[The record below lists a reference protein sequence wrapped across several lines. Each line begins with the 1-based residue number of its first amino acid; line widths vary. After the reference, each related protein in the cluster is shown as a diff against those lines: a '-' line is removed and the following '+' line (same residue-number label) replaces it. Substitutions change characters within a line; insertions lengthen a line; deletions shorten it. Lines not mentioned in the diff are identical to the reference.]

1 MATALHELARP
12 LGNPIRWRTW
22 DVFGGTQPGRGHKI
36 QGHFGKRVAEK
47 VSRSARSAFC
57 FGRMTIDGG
66 ASGAGRRAFVSPEVS
81 SRRHTPCHDRLAP
94 PDGSWILALGPWRQ
108 FDYGNAMLATAL
120 QRQGQQSRAGSL
132 ICPARKADARAKA
145 RCCTAA
151 CSRFPTRARECR
163 WPRYRRHDDEMAA
176 MAGLVTW
183 VGRMD
188 GGMLR

>member
-36 QGHFGKRVAEK
+36 QGHFRKRVAEK

-57 FGRMTIDGG
+57 FGRMTIGGG

-94 PDGSWILALGPWRQ
+94 PDGSGYLPWDHGDSLITGTPCWRLPCNVKGSSRERDPSSVRPGRLTQEQKHAAAPLRAVDFRLALGNV
-108 FDYGNAMLATAL
+108 D
-120 QRQGQQSRAGSL
+120 
-132 ICPARKADARAKA
+132 
-145 RCCTAA
+145 
-151 CSRFPTRARECR
+151 
-163 WPRYRRHDDEMAA
+163 
-176 MAGLVTW
+176 
-183 VGRMD
+183 GRGI
-188 GGMLR
+188 GGTMMKWLR